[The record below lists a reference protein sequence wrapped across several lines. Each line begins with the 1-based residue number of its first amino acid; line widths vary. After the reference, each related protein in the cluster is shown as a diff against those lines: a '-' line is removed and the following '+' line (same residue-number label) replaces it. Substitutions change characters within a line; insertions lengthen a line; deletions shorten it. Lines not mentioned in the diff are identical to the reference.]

1 MQRKAITLFT
11 SLFLVAG
18 CGGGGGGGAGGSG
31 VTPPVA
37 SPGPTV
43 AITSNNAV
51 EVAKASYDTALDSG
65 EFADLSGTGLFISST
80 PGGFSKLDAAI
91 AESAKVGNGSQSQIP
106 IPATT
111 SQCAVSGDV
120 TVSGEIADP
129 ITPTLTEDDFFE
141 IDYNNCDDGFGDV
154 TDGLVRMEVDSF
166 TGALADEAFDLTA
179 SFTLG
184 MLQIRTGQDVMTSD
198 GTVSATIDT
207 MNPLSLFTG
216 VSGESMTL
224 DRNQSSER
232 LTEFSSSMNVDVSLQ
247 VPTYTRSASG
257 TLDSTLLAGVVRY
270 STPVAFQGLG
280 SDFPN
285 GGEFLVQGAASSLR
299 LIAENNTDV
308 SIELDTDGDGN
319 VDETIETTWAE
330 LMAQGVGSF

>member
-1 MQRKAITLFT
+1 MQRNAMIMITSSLLF
-11 SLFLVAG
+11 AG
-18 CGGGGGGGAGGSG
+18 CGGGGGGGAGG
-31 VTPPVA
+31 VTPPVV

-43 AITSNNAV
+43 AITSSNAM
-51 EVAKASYDTALDSG
+51 EVTKASYDAALDSG

-80 PGGFSKLDAAI
+80 PGGFSKLDGAI
-91 AESAKVGNGSQSQIP
+91 AESVKVGNGSQSQIP

-111 SQCAVSGDV
+111 TPCEVSGDV

-141 IDYNNCDDGFGDV
+141 IDYDNCNDGFGEV
-154 TDGLVRMEVDSF
+154 TDGLVRMEVDAF
-166 TGALADEAFDLTA
+166 TGVLASEAFDLTA
-179 SFTLG
+179 TFTLG
-184 MLQIRTGQDVMTSD
+184 MLQIRIGQDVLTSD

-207 MNPLSLFTG
+207 TNVLSLFTG
-216 VSGESMTL
+216 VSGELMTL

-232 LTEFSSSMNVDVSLQ
+232 LTEFLSSLNVDVSQ
-247 VPTYTRSASG
+247 QIPTYVRTSSG
-257 TLDSTLLAGVVRY
+257 TLDSTQLAGVVRY

-280 SDFPN
+280 NDFPN
-285 GGEFLVQGAASSLR
+285 AGEFLVQGAGSSLR

-308 SIELDTDGDGN
+308 RIELDTDGDGN

-330 LMAQGVGSF
+330 LAASGAGST